1 MADPNVLKQLRS
13 ALHSYTLL
21 YVEDNLG
28 LNAQAT
34 TLFKKFFD
42 TVLSAK
48 DGAEGLKLFEKHRPQ
63 IVITDINMPK
73 IDGLKMSE
81 MIREVD
87 PDAIIIIT
95 TAHDERELLHQSIKI
110 GVFDYLIKPL
120 KIDNLI
126 ETFTRCSQ
134 TLTEA
139 FHRKIFNAN
148 LHAVFNYQNN
158 LVLLLHERRVVI
170 ANQPTL
176 DFFGVSSIEA
186 LRKRFQS
193 FGEILMKHKSFVF
206 DHDSMKWF
214 EHISSQ
220 PGKLFNVKIADTEEI
235 PHHFILTF
243 QSVPDK
249 EGYAVL
255 SLNDVTEL
263 GLLKL
268 YDSDAAERDV
278 IAKDQKTVRALFSMA
293 MRSSAKIKIHNLYK
307 GLSIVNDGL
316 VESIEGN
323 TVSIKTPYVQLKA
336 MQREDVFYLTSELF
350 PMAILAEGIK
360 RIDFDTQSVLF
371 DQYRLVQTSPT
382 RRESIRVT
390 PDENIHV
397 SVLYEERKF
406 DTDLELIDVSTRGM
420 RVQML
425 SLPAG
430 FAAKQ
435 SVILDIVIKTALR
448 PVIVNTPAEVLRID
462 EVNRRFEVVFV
473 YEIQGQGQK
482 NMIDYIAK
490 RQLMLIR
497 EFKGIQY
504 ER

>member
-1 MADPNVLKQLRS
+1 M
-13 ALHSYTLL
+13 
-21 YVEDNLG
+21 
-28 LNAQAT
+28 
-34 TLFKKFFD
+34 
-42 TVLSAK
+42 
-48 DGAEGLKLFEKHRPQ
+48 
-63 IVITDINMPK
+63 
-73 IDGLKMSE
+73 
-81 MIREVD
+81 
-87 PDAIIIIT
+87 
-95 TAHDERELLHQSIKI
+95 
-110 GVFDYLIKPL
+110 
-120 KIDNLI
+120 
-126 ETFTRCSQ
+126 
-134 TLTEA
+134 
-139 FHRKIFNAN
+139 
-148 LHAVFNYQNN
+148 
-158 LVLLLHERRVVI
+158 
-170 ANQPTL
+170 
-176 DFFGVSSIEA
+176 
-186 LRKRFQS
+186 
-193 FGEILMKHKSFVF
+193 
-206 DHDSMKWF
+206 
-214 EHISSQ
+214 
-220 PGKLFNVKIADTEEI
+220 
-235 PHHFILTF
+235 
-243 QSVPDK
+243 
-249 EGYAVL
+249 
-255 SLNDVTEL
+255 

-350 PMAILAEGIK
+350 PLAILAEGIK

-371 DQYRLVQTSPT
+371 DQYRLVETSPT

-406 DTDLELIDVSTRGM
+406 DTDLEIIDVSTRGM

-435 SVILDIVIKTALR
+435 SVILDIVIKNAMR

-462 EVNRRFEVVFV
+462 EMNRRFEVVFV

>member
-21 YVEDNLG
+21 YVEDNVG

-48 DGAEGLKLFEKHRPQ
+48 DGAEGLALFEQYHPQ

-81 MIREVD
+81 VIRKSN
-87 PDAIIIIT
+87 PDVIIIIT
-95 TAHDERELLHQSIKI
+95 TAHDEVDFLHQSIKI

-126 ETFTRCSQ
+126 ETFTRCSEV
-134 TLTEA
+134 LIEVY
-139 FHRKIFNAN
+139 HRKIFNAN
-148 LHAVFNYQNN
+148 LHAVFDYQNN
-158 LVLLLHERRVVI
+158 LVFLLHERRVVI

-176 DFFGVSSIEA
+176 DFFGVSTIEA

-193 FGEILMKHKSFVF
+193 FGEILLEHKSFVY
-206 DHDSMKWF
+206 DHDSMRWF
-214 EHISSQ
+214 EHISSHQ
-220 PGKLFNVKIADTEEI
+220 GRLFNVKIADTQDI
-235 PHHFILTF
+235 SHHFILTF

-268 YDSDAAERDV
+268 YDSNATEREALV
-278 IAKDQKTVRALFSMA
+278 KDQKMVRALFEMA
-293 MRSSAKIKIHNLYK
+293 MRSGAKIKIHNLYK

-316 VESIEGN
+316 VESVERGLI
-323 TVSIKTPYVQLKA
+323 SIKTPYVQLKA
-336 MQREDVFYLTSELF
+336 MQREDIFYLTSELF
-350 PMAILAEGIK
+350 PMTILAEGIK
-360 RIDFDTQSVLF
+360 RIDFETQSALF

-382 RRESIRVT
+382 RRESIRVI
-390 PDENIHV
+390 PDENIQV
-397 SVLYEERKF
+397 TVLYEDRKL
-406 DTDLELIDVSTRGM
+406 DTELELIDVSTGGM
-420 RVQML
+420 KVRMFA
-425 SLPAG
+425 LPAG
-430 FAAKQ
+430 FAVKH

-448 PVIVNTPAEVLRID
+448 PVIINITAEVLRIE
-462 EVNRRFEVVFV
+462 EVNRRFEVIFIF
-473 YEIQGQGQK
+473 EIQGLGQK

-490 RQLMLIR
+490 RQMMLIR

-504 ER
+504 EK